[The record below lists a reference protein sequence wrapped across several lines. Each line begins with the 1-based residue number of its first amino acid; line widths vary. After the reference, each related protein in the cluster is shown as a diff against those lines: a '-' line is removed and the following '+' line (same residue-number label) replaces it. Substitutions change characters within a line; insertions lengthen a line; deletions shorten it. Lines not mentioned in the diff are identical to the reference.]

1 MYRQARFYGSRV
13 KYRLSPGRP
22 VNNCRRASLK
32 SMLYLAKTERK
43 KMNKYTIAQIMEAWD
58 AAFGE
63 DMQAEYPGFFQRLQ
77 EEKDASTKKD

>member
-1 MYRQARFYGSRV
+1 
-13 KYRLSPGRP
+13 
-22 VNNCRRASLK
+22 
-32 SMLYLAKTERK
+32 MLYLAKTERK